1 MRVRS
6 LVLAAAVSW
15 LSLLAAPAMAQS
27 VDASDTDP
35 DKSAQGDVSV
45 TIYNGNLGLVQDV
58 REMTI
63 PSGQSRQEFPDVSAQ
78 IRPET
83 VSFAAQNTEIV
94 EQNFDFDLLTPAK
107 LMEKAV
113 GETITI
119 IRTNPATGSETRQ
132 RAKVLSVNNGV
143 VLEIDG
149 HVEVMRD
156 DGLPV
161 RAIFDQVPENLRA
174 RPTLSITLDSSRSG
188 RRAASL
194 RYLTPGLGWSAD
206 YVSLYD
212 EKAGMID
219 VQGWVT
225 LTNTTGTTY
234 RDANTLLVAGEVGE
248 GNQQNNYNRRNN
260 RYNGPQPA
268 KMVMAGT
275 ETSGREQLGDYYLYP
290 LAERTTIADRQT
302 KQVSFLDVQ
311 AVPAQK
317 VYQYSVGWL
326 DNMEE
331 PASASSAIAF
341 STSRAGGLGDA
352 LPAGT
357 VRFYQKDGRGNP
369 QFIGESEIDHT
380 PMGSRLSLITGE
392 AFDVKVKAV
401 NTSREELTAL
411 QWEASARFRITQDNG
426 DTRTT
431 TYVLERPKT
440 FYRSTM
446 VYTVTNARSEP
457 VTVDLRQNG
466 LYPYWWAYDTRVVS
480 ETLANGGT
488 LKGEQ
493 VNADTRLYKVPVAA
507 NGTTVLTVVYDT
519 HY

>member
-1 MRVRS
+1 MRIHIIS
-6 LVLAAAVSW
+6 LTATAIC
-15 LSLLAAPAMAQS
+15 LSLPSQAVPARAQS
-27 VDASDTDP
+27 VDASNTDP

-45 TIYNGNLGLVQDV
+45 TIYNGNLGLIQDV
-58 REMTI
+58 RQMTI
-63 PSGQSRQEFPDVSAQ
+63 PDGESRQEFPDVSAQ

-83 VSFAAQNTEIV
+83 VSFAAADTEIV

-156 DGLPV
+156 DGLPI
-161 RAIFDQVPENLRA
+161 RAIFDKVPENLRA
-174 RPTLSITLDSSRSG
+174 RPTLSITLDSARSG
-188 RRAASL
+188 KRVASL
-194 RYLTPGLGWSAD
+194 RYLTPGLGWAAD

-234 RDANTLLVAGEVGE
+234 RNANTLLVAGEVGDS
-248 GNQQNNYNRRNN
+248 NQQNNYGR
-260 RYNGPQPA
+260 RYNSPQPG
-268 KMVMAGT
+268 KLVQAGT
-275 ETSGREQLGDYYLYP
+275 KTSGREQLGDYYLYP
-290 LAERTTIADRQT
+290 LAERTTIADKQT

-326 DNMEE
+326 TSMDE
-331 PASASSAIAF
+331 PESADSAIAF

-352 LPAGT
+352 IPAGT
-357 VRFYQKDGRGNP
+357 VRFYQKDARGNP

-380 PMGSRLSLITGE
+380 PMGSRLSLTTGE

-401 NTSREELTAL
+401 NTAREKLTAL
-411 QWEASARFRITQDNG
+411 QWEATARFRVTEDNG
-426 DTRTT
+426 DTRVT
-431 TYVLERPKT
+431 TYIVEQPQT
-440 FYRSTM
+440 YYRTTM

-466 LYPYWWAYDTRVVS
+466 LYPYWWAYDPRVIS
-480 ETLANGGT
+480 ETLANGET

-493 VNADTRLYKVPVAA
+493 VNAGTRLYKVPVAA
-507 NGTTVLTVVYDT
+507 NGKTVLTVVYGT
-519 HY
+519 RF